1 MLGLPLAF
9 TIPFAL
15 VALAGLPV
23 LYVLLKVT
31 PPRPERVPFPPLKLI
46 LDLKPKDETPA
57 NTPWWLLL
65 LRLALATLVIL
76 AMAGPIWNP
85 ISVGTK
91 GKGSLLIALDTSWA
105 AAPTWERRVIAASQ
119 RIEAAR
125 QQSRTVAVA
134 ASSDGGRDIVATD
147 PATALERLHALTPV
161 PYAPDRLQLA
171 GAIERFVKAHADT
184 TIVWASDGLERGA
197 GRAFAQA
204 LAALPEKT
212 ILISDDRPVLAITDP
227 RNDGDKLAVRVLR
240 SAKGDAGAHGLVRAL
255 DMKGLTIG
263 EAPYAFGEG
272 DAADATFDQP
282 IELRNQIA
290 RLEVTGAR
298 SAGAVTLLD
307 SRWKRRSVGIV
318 SGDTA
323 DTAQPLLAPAYYLRK
338 ALGPFAD
345 VHEPKPGTPDP
356 IGAML
361 DDRVNVLILADF
373 GTITGPI
380 RERLGDWVDNGGL
393 LVRFAGTRLSGATD
407 DLVPVKL
414 RRGGRVLGGTLS
426 WEKPKHL
433 AAFEPPSPFVGLKVP
448 DEVTITRQVLAEPEP
463 GLPAKTWAQ
472 LSDGTPLVTAAPRGK
487 GRVVLF
493 HVTADTTWSNLPI
506 AGLFVDMLKKIVALS
521 GESARTVSDTEARAA
536 QASRAVETVAPTR
549 TLDGFGTLG
558 APPASAKPVPTTFGG
573 ISSSDHPPGFYGPA
587 DSMLAV
593 NALAPDDKIPA
604 LDLSGLSFEAA
615 PLQAAEPIDLRPWLI
630 AGAFVLFCLD
640 ALAALW
646 LGGKLRFAP
655 RRAVAAALAA
665 AVVGSAALTQAPQP
679 ARAEPAAVI
688 ADHARVIA
696 NDARVIA
703 SQRRSNP
710 GVAEPQFRRSPAA
723 APGLLRFAR
732 NDGSVDAAAPQPP
745 APIKVSPNELS
756 SALSVRLAY
765 VMSGDSKVDEVSRQ
779 GLATLSTTLAARTSL
794 TPGDPIGI
802 DPARDELAFYPV
814 LYWPIVAES
823 PQPSQKAIEKISA
836 YMRNGGT
843 IVFDTR
849 DANSVRPNGEP
860 TPATAWLRQLLSGVD
875 VPELEPIPSDHVVT
889 KTFYLIDNFIG
900 RYASGETWIEAL
912 PPPIGDKE
920 ARPAR
925 SGDGVSPI
933 ILTSNDLA
941 AGWAGDDYGEPLY
954 PLIPGDPRQHEIALR
969 GGINLVMYTLTGN
982 YKADQV
988 HVRDLLERLGH

>member
-1 MLGLPLAF
+1 
-9 TIPFAL
+9 
-15 VALAGLPV
+15 
-23 LYVLLKVT
+23 
-31 PPRPERVPFPPLKLI
+31 
-46 LDLKPKDETPA
+46 
-57 NTPWWLLL
+57 
-65 LRLALATLVIL
+65 
-76 AMAGPIWNP
+76 MAGPIWNP
-85 ISVGTK
+85 ISVGTR
-91 GKGSLLIALDTSWA
+91 GKGSLLVAIDTSWG
-105 AAPTWERRVIAASQ
+105 AAPTWERRVVAATQ

-125 QQSRTVAVA
+125 QQSRTIAIA
-134 ASSDGGRDIVATD
+134 ASSDGGKDVIASD
-147 PATALERLHALTPV
+147 PATALERLHALAPV
-161 PYAPDRLQLA
+161 PYAPDRMA
-171 GAIERFVKAHADT
+171 VAAAIERFVKAHPDT
-184 TIVWASDGLERGA
+184 TIVWVSDGLERGA
-197 GRAFAQA
+197 GRAFAQV
-204 LAALPEKT
+204 LAALPVKT
-212 ILISDDRPVLAITDP
+212 ILISDEKPVLAITDP

-240 SAKGDAGAHGLVRAL
+240 SAKGDAGAHGIVRAL

-263 EAPYAFGEG
+263 EAPYAFADG
-272 DAADATFDQP
+272 DATDATFDQP

-323 DTAQPLLAPAYYLRK
+323 DTAQPLLAAAYYLRK

-361 DDRVNVLILADF
+361 DDRVSVLILADF
-373 GTITGPI
+373 GSITGPI
-380 RERLGDWVDNGGL
+380 RDRVSDWVEHGGL

-433 AAFEPPSPFVGLKVP
+433 AAFDQTSPFVGLKVP
-448 DEVTITRQVLAEPEP
+448 DEVTVTRQVLAEPEP
-463 GLPAKTWAQ
+463 GLTGKTWAQ
-472 LSDGTPLVTAAPRGK
+472 LSDGTPLVTAAARGK

-506 AGLFVDMLKKIVALS
+506 AGLFVDMLKKVVALS
-521 GESARTVSDTEARAA
+521 GETAHAVSETEARAA
-536 QASRAVETVAPTR
+536 QASRTVETVAPTR

-558 APPASAKPVPTTFGG
+558 APPALAKPVPATFGG
-573 ISSSDHPPGFYGPA
+573 ISSPDHPPGFYGPA
-587 DSMLAV
+587 DALLAV
-593 NALAPDDKIPA
+593 NALAPEDKVPA
-604 LDLSGLSFEAA
+604 LDLTGLSFEAA

-630 AGAFVLFCLD
+630 AAAFVLFCLD

-655 RRAVAAALAA
+655 RRAVAAALA
-665 AVVGSAALTQAPQP
+665 VVVVLGGAFTQMPTQA
-679 ARAEPAAVI
+679 RA
-688 ADHARVIA
+688 D
-696 NDARVIA
+696 DASVIA
-703 SQRRSNP
+703 SQRLSNP
-710 GVAEPQFRRSPAA
+710 GVAGLNAARGPAA
-723 APGLLRFAR
+723 APGLIRFAR
-732 NDGSVDAAAPQPP
+732 NDGEGAAPQPQ

-765 VMSGDSKVDEVSRQ
+765 VASGDGKVDEVSRQ
-779 GLATLSTTLAARTSL
+779 GLATLSTTLATRTSL

-802 DPARDELAFYPV
+802 DPAKDELAFYPV
-814 LYWPIVAES
+814 LYWPIVATS
-823 PQPSQKAIEKISA
+823 PQPTQKAIEKISA

-849 DANSVRPNGEP
+849 DANSVHPNGEP
-860 TPATAWLRQLLSGVD
+860 TPATAWLRQLLTGVD

-954 PLIPGDPRQHEIALR
+954 SLIPGDPRQHEIALR
-969 GGINLVMYTLTGN
+969 GGVNLVMYTLTGN